1 MKAKFIGSAEVYTL
15 QVTVP
20 GPGLVQLHPPF
31 PEVKLTTG
39 FRLLTDKGSVYGD
52 YQDYTTIYRQMED
65 GSVILSNDGR
75 VWSPP
80 PPPEPG
86 PEPVPPTLEM
96 LKEIKKLGI
105 SADCERVIYA
115 GVSVEL
121 PSGWERFS
129 LTEKDQINLFG
140 KQAQLAA
147 GAEHL
152 EYHQDGHPCR
162 YYSAAEMQMII
173 KTAMEHVSYHTTYC
187 NALNMWIAGAET
199 AEELEGIFYGAD
211 IPEKYQSEVLKDY
224 LARMMATAGGEV
236 KEKGAEVV

>member
-31 PEVKLTTG
+31 PEMKLTTG
-39 FRLLTDKGSVYGD
+39 FQLLTDKGSIYGD

-80 PPPEPG
+80 PPPEPE
-86 PEPVPPTLEM
+86 PEPEPPTLEEM
-96 LKEIKKLGI
+96 QAIKKQEI
-105 SADCERVIYA
+105 SAACEQIIYD

-121 PSGWERFS
+121 PSGRERFS

-147 GAEHL
+147 GAERL

-162 YYSAAEMQMII
+162 YYSAEEMQTII
-173 KTAMEHVSYHTTYC
+173 TAAMEHVSYHTTYC
-187 NALNMWIAGAET
+187 NALNMWIIGCET

-211 IPEKYQSEVLKDY
+211 IPEEYQSEVLKDY
-224 LARMMATAGGEV
+224 LACIMAGTGEGMEG
-236 KEKGAEVV
+236 KHAEVV